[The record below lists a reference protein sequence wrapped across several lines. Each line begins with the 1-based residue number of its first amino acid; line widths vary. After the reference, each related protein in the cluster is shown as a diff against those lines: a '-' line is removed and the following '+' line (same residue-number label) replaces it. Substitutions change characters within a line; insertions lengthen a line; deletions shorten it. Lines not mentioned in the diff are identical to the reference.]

1 MNKIK
6 FYFDYEKEEKW
17 INEMC
22 KAGWH
27 LKKFRGCLFTFER
40 GEPGAYV
47 YRNEFINYF
56 KKDKK
61 QYFGFLKESD
71 IEIVH
76 VFGNAAYYRKKT
88 EDGPFELYS
97 DNSSRLSYLNR
108 LYITLQLLFWLNILS
123 AISNLSLND
132 RPVNDFISGVN
143 TGVALVLLIPLFITF
158 SKRNKLKKK
167 QLLHE

>member
-1 MNKIK
+1 MKKIR
-6 FYFDYEKEEKW
+6 FYFDYEKEEQW

-22 KAGWH
+22 KEGWH
-27 LKKFRGCLFTFER
+27 LKKFKGCFFIFEC

-56 KKDKK
+56 NKDKK
-61 QYFGFLKESD
+61 QYFAFLKESG

-76 VFGNAAYYRKKT
+76 VFANAAYYRKKSD
-88 EDGPFELYS
+88 DGPFELYS

-108 LYITLQLLFWLNILS
+108 MYFTLQFLFWLNILS
-123 AISNLSLND
+123 AISNMSIND
-132 RPVNDFISGVN
+132 RHVNDFISGFN
-143 TGVALVLLIPLFITF
+143 AGVAAVLLIPLFITF